1 MNNNSFETDE
11 LVIVGGRYGDLADKL
26 TPLFEKGAPIDE
38 KELEIITGGETLY
51 LMKTAND
58 HDPYAIGVF
67 TPTMKRIGFLWMYQ
81 AYAMGEW
88 MEANNEKCV
97 RARISRLSTK
107 YGFMISKPVK
117 PMKLTFRPRESLY
130 FDKDWASNL
139 PKLMPCRKGEWL
151 ELSMMMLED
160 GLNDCDAWNEVMKS
174 RIENVIDELP
184 YDLSSLGYT
193 KGMELYLKM
202 KDSEIQQ
209 IRDES
214 DRLLYTMIHRGSKQR
229 MDWWMDSCLPYYFHD
244 PGIGSVVDLF
254 DSANMTLE
262 HIEALLHQAPE
273 HLFHFYLADRSN
285 FSTHLLY
292 SALPHEL
299 YTRLLTLLA
308 VREAMMQRKEEV
320 EQVESDVDEVMAE
333 EMNDDVLIFQCIKQM
348 DKEESL
354 KYLYDYTWIME
365 VMNLT
370 KGLPKFNTPSSF
382 ITYLKNNG
390 IKRLPSEDSIN
401 KKQNVFTGTFPD
413 WEFTDCDMS
422 EGTRRINTGKRF
434 LSLYRKFR
442 KS

>member
-1 MNNNSFETDE
+1 
-11 LVIVGGRYGDLADKL
+11 
-26 TPLFEKGAPIDE
+26 
-38 KELEIITGGETLY
+38 
-51 LMKTAND
+51 
-58 HDPYAIGVF
+58 
-67 TPTMKRIGFLWMYQ
+67 
-81 AYAMGEW
+81 
-88 MEANNEKCV
+88 
-97 RARISRLSTK
+97 
-107 YGFMISKPVK
+107 
-117 PMKLTFRPRESLY
+117 
-130 FDKDWASNL
+130 
-139 PKLMPCRKGEWL
+139 
-151 ELSMMMLED
+151 
-160 GLNDCDAWNEVMKS
+160 
-174 RIENVIDELP
+174 
-184 YDLSSLGYT
+184 
-193 KGMELYLKM
+193 
-202 KDSEIQQ
+202 
-209 IRDES
+209 
-214 DRLLYTMIHRGSKQR
+214 MIHRGSKQR

-354 KYLYDYTWIME
+354 KHLYDYTWIME
-365 VMNLT
+365 VMNQT